1 MATYLILPA
10 NSGLCSEITIEADD
24 FVVEE
29 DFGIINFRRNWSVV
43 GLVSIKN
50 IVCVI
55 EMDEPE
61 DPDEE
66 PGF

>member
-1 MATYLILPA
+1 MSTYLIVPA
-10 NSGLCSEITIEADD
+10 NSGNCSEITIEADD

-29 DFGIINFRRNWSVV
+29 DSGIIKFRRNWSVV

-55 EMDEPE
+55 EMVKPE
-61 DPDEE
+61 APDEE